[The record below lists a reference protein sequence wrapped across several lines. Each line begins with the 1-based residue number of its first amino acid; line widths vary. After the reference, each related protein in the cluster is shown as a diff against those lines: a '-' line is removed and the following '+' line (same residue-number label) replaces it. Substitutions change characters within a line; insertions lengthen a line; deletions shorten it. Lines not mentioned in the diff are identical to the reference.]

1 MVAVLLRKNREALFI
16 RRDIGRIM
24 AAHPY
29 IGNIMGE
36 VLALRLKSRFLRERR
51 EVKVTSINNPVSP
64 HKVKFLRNP

>member
-1 MVAVLLRKNREALFI
+1 
-16 RRDIGRIM
+16 M

-64 HKVKFLRNP
+64 HKEKFLRNP